1 MIGARRRRPAISHH
15 PAIQGR
21 RSHRLPPPRVKEYRN
36 DGRPHSGHG
45 STRSKA
51 KSDLCWYVASEDG
64 VYFLSDALISL
75 IPIYGPWIIFGIV
88 AFESAGVPL
97 PGETILVAA
106 ALLAATTVQMNIV
119 VVVLAAAAVAIVGDG
134 MGYMVGR
141 RLGLPFLPRYGRYIR
156 LDEDRLMI
164 GRYLFFQYGNAVVFF
179 GRFIAVLRMF
189 AALLAGA
196 NSMPAGRFFFFNITG
211 GICWACLFGFG
222 AYAVGAEIYKI
233 SGVLSVIS
241 LGLFIAGGY
250 ALSIFVR
257 RNEAVLRRRAEEALS
272 GCSSG

>member
-1 MIGARRRRPAISHH
+1 MEFTSLH
-15 PAIQGR
+15 
-21 RSHRLPPPRVKEYRN
+21 N
-36 DGRPHSGHG
+36 
-45 STRSKA
+45 
-51 KSDLCWYVASEDG
+51 
-64 VYFLSDALISL
+64 ALISL
-75 IPIYGPWIIFGIV
+75 IPTHGPWIIFAIV
-88 AFESAGVPL
+88 ALESAGVPL

-106 ALLAATTVQMNIV
+106 ALLAATGQINIV
-119 VVVLAAAAVAIVGDG
+119 FVVLAAAAGAIVGDG

-141 RLGLPFLPRYGRYIR
+141 RFGLPFLRRYGRYIR
-156 LDEDRLMI
+156 LDEDRLLI

-233 SGVLSVIS
+233 SGTLTLIS
-241 LGLFIAGGY
+241 LVLFIAAGY
-250 ALSIFVR
+250 ALSIFIR
-257 RNEAVLRRRAEEALS
+257 RNEVTLLRRAEVALS
-272 GCSSG
+272 EARSP